1 MDLYKDPF
9 FCVPR
14 STHATSQGDVE
25 LPIFYDDSTAV
36 LAFFKCDRD
45 RAAALLPAERFLPTL
60 TWYSSA
66 LVGLALF
73 EYRSTSI
80 GPYNEVGLAIPALWK
95 KGPVPR
101 CPATDLFRSV
111 YTRQVGFHI
120 VDLPVTTAVA
130 HAAGRELWGY
140 PKFVTPID
148 FALQKKQLLCRVH
161 DPSKLGNIMTLKGKL
176 GVGVPCP
183 ALDLVN
189 FDRLGGRDLR
199 TIIQTR
205 GGGHLRRRGTVRLRI
220 GAASH
225 SMADHLHALGLD
237 HAQPL
242 AIWVGTRFQSRLNQ
256 GAPLVSKDSDN
267 R

>member
-1 MDLYKDPF
+1 MNFYRDPF

-36 LAFFKCDRD
+36 LAFFKCDREK
-45 RAAALLPAERFLPTL
+45 AAALLPAERFLPTL
-60 TWYSSA
+60 TWRSRA
-66 LVGLALF
+66 IVGLALF

-101 CPATDLFRSV
+101 CPAAELFRSV
-111 YTRQVGFHI
+111 YTRLVGFHI

-140 PKFVTPID
+140 PKFITPID
-148 FALQKKQLLCRVH
+148 FTLLKKQLHCRVH
-161 DPSKLGNIMTLKGKL
+161 DPATHRTIMTLTGKM
-176 GVGVPCP
+176 GVGLPSP
-183 ALDLVN
+183 SLDLVN

-205 GGGHLRRRGTVRLRI
+205 GRGHLRQRGTVRLRI

-225 SMADHLHALGLD
+225 PMADHLHALGLD

-242 AIWVGTRFQSRLNQ
+242 AMWVSTRFQSRLNQ
-256 GAPLVSKDSDN
+256 GAPLVSQSRDN
-267 R
+267 L